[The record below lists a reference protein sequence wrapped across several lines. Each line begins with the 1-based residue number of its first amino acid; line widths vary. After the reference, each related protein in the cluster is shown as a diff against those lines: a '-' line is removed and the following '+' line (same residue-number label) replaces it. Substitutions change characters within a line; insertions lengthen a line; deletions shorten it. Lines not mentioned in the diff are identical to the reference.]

1 MAASL
6 SLRRGQTT
14 RVLYELCRDVEH
26 CEYPNESHPRQIALT
41 VQHAD
46 GFGNPYNRA
55 ASERTSRRHR
65 TCVLRVRRVLHGS
78 TRVRAIY

>member
-26 CEYPNESHPRQIALT
+26 CEYPNESHPRQIAIT

-46 GFGNPYNRA
+46 GFGDPYDRRRIQAHESPAQDSCVASTARA
-55 ASERTSRRHR
+55 ARVDSR
-65 TCVLRVRRVLHGS
+65 S
-78 TRVRAIY
+78 